1 MEYKIKLLFIGEM
14 HLIILRLR
22 SNEKVWCTMVCTAPW
37 CGAPG
42 CMQSGQD
49 VKAGQDVKVAG
60 LNNVNAIC
68 SAKLSGILPP

>member
-1 MEYKIKLLFIGEM
+1 
-14 HLIILRLR
+14 
-22 SNEKVWCTMVCTAPW
+22 MVCTAPW

-68 SAKLSGILPP
+68 SAKLTGILPP